1 LKNGI
6 GKLGGVKRLMTA
18 NAMGSPQKNGGTQY
32 GKFVHSK
39 KPSLNNV
46 DDE

>member
-1 LKNGI
+1 
-6 GKLGGVKRLMTA
+6 MTA